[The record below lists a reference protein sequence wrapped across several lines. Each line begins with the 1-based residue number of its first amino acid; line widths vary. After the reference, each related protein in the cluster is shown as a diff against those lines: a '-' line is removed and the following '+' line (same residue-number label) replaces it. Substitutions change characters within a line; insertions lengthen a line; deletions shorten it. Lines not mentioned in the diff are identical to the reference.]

1 VKIESEKKTRGITK
15 NLRALLGSRLSKN
28 IISMYFVQGARYLIP
43 LITIPYLARVLGV
56 SSWGSLAFTQAF
68 SLYLCLIVDYGFELS
83 ATREIAENLGN
94 KKKLADTLANVL
106 SVKICLS
113 FIIIL
118 AASIMQRYFGSFFV
132 SPILFRAGIF
142 WALSNTFNLFWFFQ
156 GVERVHLL
164 AGLDVMSKIIGI
176 AMILFLV
183 ESPGDEW
190 IVLAVYGGSST
201 VVFFISL
208 YLAIDRVGFGIPS
221 ISSSIS
227 MLKYGWNTFVIR
239 LFSSIY
245 ASSSPFIL
253 GLLVTPELVGPY
265 SAAEKVA
272 RTAKEMMRPITR
284 TLYPRFSVLLK
295 NDPSQAQLQIR
306 QTLFWLSILGAI
318 LTGIVYWFSGH
329 IIGLLFGPGYE
340 AAIPILKIMSF
351 VIFLSTV
358 SNVLGI
364 QWLLPNGFDR
374 KVSVLTLMTFAIF
387 IIATLILV
395 PASGGLGMAVSILV
409 AEFSM
414 IAMCLIAL
422 KQHNLII
429 FSTARDSES
438 ID

>member
-1 VKIESEKKTRGITK
+1 MKIESEKTKSVKTS

-43 LITIPYLARVLGV
+43 LITIPYLARVLGI

-83 ATREIAENLGN
+83 ATREIAEN
-94 KKKLADTLANVL
+94 KESKRKLADTLANVL

-113 FIIIL
+113 FIIVL
-118 AASIMQRYFGSFFV
+118 AASIMQKYFGTFFV
-132 SPILFRAGIF
+132 SPILFWAGIF
-142 WALSNTFNLFWFFQ
+142 WALANTFNLFWFFQ

-164 AGLDVMSKIIGI
+164 AGLDVISKIIGI

-201 VVFFISL
+201 VVFIISL
-208 YLAIDRVGFGIPS
+208 YMAIDRVGFGIAS
-221 ISSSIS
+221 VSSSIS
-227 MLKYGWNTFVIR
+227 MLKYGWDTFVIR
-239 LFSSIY
+239 LFSGIY
-245 ASSSPFIL
+245 AGSSPFIL
-253 GLLVTPELVGPY
+253 GLLVTPEIVGPY

-295 NDPSQAQLQIR
+295 IDPFQAQLQLR
-306 QTLFWLSILGAI
+306 RTLFWLSILSAI
-318 LTGIVYWFSGH
+318 LTGIVYCLAGP
-329 IIGLLFGPGYE
+329 IIGLVFGSGYE

-351 VIFLSTV
+351 VIFLSMV

-364 QWLLPNGFDR
+364 QWLLPNGFDK
-374 KVSVLTLMTFAIF
+374 KVRFLTLMTFAIF
-387 IIATLILV
+387 IIATLIFV

-414 IAMCLIAL
+414 IAMCLIVL
-422 KQHNLII
+422 KQHNLTI
-429 FSTARDSES
+429 FSPARNSKS
-438 ID
+438 IN